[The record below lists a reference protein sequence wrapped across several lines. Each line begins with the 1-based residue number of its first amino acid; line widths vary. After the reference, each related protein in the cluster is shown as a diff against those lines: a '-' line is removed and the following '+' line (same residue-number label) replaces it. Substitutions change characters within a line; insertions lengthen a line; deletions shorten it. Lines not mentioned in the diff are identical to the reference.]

1 MADRDHPLGAVAYP
15 GAGVLRH
22 MPECLALPASKR
34 AALID
39 SSRLMQIAAGEAL
52 PDGVD
57 VACLLSGRLAVLKPM
72 PDGRGH
78 IVGLPGAGAVL
89 GWTAGAGNGAATNGY
104 DITAL
109 EPCELALLDRGL
121 FCDLLQALPDLEQRL
136 IAQVLDEAEAARD
149 WLRLI
154 AQPRVTDRLAGFL
167 MMLGRELMPGDGA
180 LHIPFRRA
188 DLASYLGT
196 RKETLSRA
204 FHQLEA
210 DGAIRILDPAAV
222 QILQPA
228 LLEDMAGLDAEDPPA
243 PI

>member
-1 MADRDHPLGAVAYP
+1 MADRDHPLGAMAYP

-39 SSRLMQIAAGEAL
+39 SSRLLQIAAGEAL

-121 FCDLLQALPDLEQRL
+121 FCDLLQTLPDLEQRL

-149 WLRLI
+149 WLRLL
-154 AQPRVTDRLAGFL
+154 AQPKVTDRLAGFL
-167 MMLGRELMPGDGA
+167 MMLGRELMPCDGV

-210 DGAIRILDPAAV
+210 EGAIRILDPAAV

>member
-1 MADRDHPLGAVAYP
+1 MADRDHPLGAMAYP

-39 SSRLMQIAAGEAL
+39 SSRLMQIAAGAPL

-121 FCDLLQALPDLEQRL
+121 FCDLLQTLPDLEQRL

-149 WLRLI
+149 WLRLL
-154 AQPRVTDRLAGFL
+154 AQPKVTDRLAGFL
-167 MMLGRELMPGDGA
+167 MMLGRELMPCDGV

-210 DGAIRILDPAAV
+210 EGAIRILDPAAV

>member
-1 MADRDHPLGAVAYP
+1 MADRDHPLGAMAHP

-22 MPECLALPASKR
+22 MPECLALPAPKR
-34 AALID
+34 AALIN
-39 SSRLMQIAAGEAL
+39 STRLVQIVAGARL

-89 GWTAGAGNGAATNGY
+89 GWTAGTGNGPAADGY

-149 WLRLI
+149 WLRLL
-154 AQPRVTDRLAGFL
+154 AQPKVTARSGGVSHDAG
-167 MMLGRELMPGDGA
+167 A
-180 LHIPFRRA
+180 
-188 DLASYLGT
+188 
-196 RKETLSRA
+196 
-204 FHQLEA
+204 
-210 DGAIRILDPAAV
+210 
-222 QILQPA
+222 
-228 LLEDMAGLDAEDPPA
+228 
-243 PI
+243 